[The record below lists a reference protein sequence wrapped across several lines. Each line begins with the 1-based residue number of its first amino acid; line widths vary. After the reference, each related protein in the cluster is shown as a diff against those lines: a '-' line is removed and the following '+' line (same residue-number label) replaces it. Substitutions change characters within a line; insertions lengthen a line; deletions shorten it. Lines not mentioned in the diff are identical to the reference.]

1 MQLTMSSLHSCKQKP
16 YLLLLTGLAGR
27 KLGVQIIR
35 ECQQGMVLM
44 VHVSSLFRPQG
55 TVASTASCLQL
66 HKRAERVAAALMGR
80 LNTGDHV
87 ALVYPPGTM
96 ERCHF
101 KFSTFQI
108 GVFVRIARVTDFPG
122 LNINVCFAG
131 VDLIATFYGCLYAGC
146 VPVTV
151 RPPHPQNLATTLPTV
166 KMIVEV
172 TFSVGFALLCMRAGG
187 CVSYNSWC
195 VVFTFNFCYL
205 CVKGQQV
212 GVHPDHSGHHEAAEI
227 QRRRCRRGHQEL
239 AHGAGH
245 R

>member
-1 MQLTMSSLHSCKQKP
+1 
-16 YLLLLTGLAGR
+16 
-27 KLGVQIIR
+27 
-35 ECQQGMVLM
+35 M

-87 ALVYPPGTM
+87 ALVYPPGMM

-108 GVFVRIARVTDFPG
+108 GVFVRIARVAKLSG
-122 LNINVCFAG
+122 LNIIVCFAG

-172 TFSVGFALLCMRAGG
+172 TFSVGFALLCMRVRG

-195 VVFTFNFCYL
+195 VVFTFKIFAIFALKVSKSVCIL
-205 CVKGQQV
+205 TTQAIMKLLR
-212 GVHPDHSGHHEAAEI
+212 SKEAAAAVDIKSWPMVLDTGEVP
-227 QRRRCRRGHQEL
+227 
-239 AHGAGH
+239 A
-245 R
+245 